1 MSGNLVMFRKL
12 SLKSFIYEITK
23 IFCIPKKCIAEIY
36 KKYMIEK
43 VEIFRVL
50 TDTDSSP

>member
-1 MSGNLVMFRKL
+1 MSGNLLMFTKL

-23 IFCIPKKCIAEIY
+23 IFCIPKKSIAEIY